1 MKDLKPYTQELLGIL
16 EEECAEIIQAISKM
30 RRFGLMSYNPTDTS
44 KTPNITHLI
53 NEIGDVK
60 GVIEMLQDTELKDFN
75 FNPEAFKFYSDKK
88 KLKVP
93 KYLRNQQ

>member
-1 MKDLKPYTQELLGIL
+1 MKELSPYTEELLGIL

-30 RRFGLMSYNPTDTS
+30 RRFGLMSYNPTDES

-60 GVIEMLQDTELKDFN
+60 GVIEMLQETELSSFN
-75 FNPEAFKFYSDKK
+75 FNPKTFEFYSNKK

-93 KYLRNQQ
+93 KYLKNKQ